1 MDEAANVSTSGAGFD
16 SSVWMLVIIAVGL
29 YLFITG
35 LKGNKKIE
43 ENYPEKIREAAT
55 KTAKKFYLIL
65 GLDMMAFAGLELLIG
80 KIALYILAISAPLI
94 MVVYVIVSFK
104 KYGKAIRESED
115 KHWKGG
121 F

>member
-1 MDEAANVSTSGAGFD
+1 
-16 SSVWMLVIIAVGL
+16 
-29 YLFITG
+29 
-35 LKGNKKIE
+35 
-43 ENYPEKIREAAT
+43 
-55 KTAKKFYLIL
+55 
-65 GLDMMAFAGLELLIG
+65 MMVFAGLELLIG